1 MCSPCRKGFQCHIGA
16 SDSITASYS
25 QLNTSHAAQ
34 HDVHPPF
41 WTAAPYLLRPL
52 ATMLLTVLLI
62 AAAALLVLGY
72 AATRGLGHIDE
83 LLQVVGPDEAVPP
96 VEQTTPEVLPAR

>member
-1 MCSPCRKGFQCHIGA
+1 
-16 SDSITASYS
+16 
-25 QLNTSHAAQ
+25 
-34 HDVHPPF
+34 
-41 WTAAPYLLRPL
+41 
-52 ATMLLTVLLI
+52 MLLTVLLI